1 LILISLDPF
10 FVELLVPSSTIV
22 VVLIGT
28 WL

>member
-1 LILISLDPF
+1 LIRISLDPF
-10 FVELLVPSSTIV
+10 FVEPLVPSLTIV